1 MQTLLR
7 VENLRV
13 EARVGPKRY
22 APIVKDV
29 SFAIGPGEVLALI
42 GESGSGKTTIA
53 LAALGYSRP
62 GCRIARGR
70 IFLEERD
77 VLSLDRQSLRKLR
90 GGRRQL
96 PCPGSRA
103 ARRTR

>member
-29 SFAIGPGEVLALI
+29 SFAIAPGGVLALI
-42 GESGSGKTTIA
+42 GESGSGKNTIA

-62 GCRIARGR
+62 GFRIARGR
-70 IFLEERD
+70 HFLEGTGWFGP
-77 VLSLDRQSLRKLR
+77 DRREPSK
-90 GGRRQL
+90 GSPRR
-96 PCPGSRA
+96 
-103 ARRTR
+103 